1 MREMCNS
8 SNVEDLSSD
17 ELDILADVLVE
28 EIKELE
34 EDNAEIKA
42 QNSQDETVV

>member
-1 MREMCNS
+1 MYNS

-17 ELDILADVLVE
+17 ELDTLTDVLVE

-34 EDNAEIKA
+34 EDNA
-42 QNSQDETVV
+42 